1 MSGEMHTGQ
10 SKHPSLGSEWYSPR
24 QSARRPT
31 LSCAA
36 TGLGE
41 DTAMNAA
48 ILLVDDDSL
57 FVKSLTFLLKQ
68 EGYDVRAESSAN
80 DAIEAVRRSAPDLVL
95 LDIGLPD
102 LNGVEACRRLRQ
114 NWLGPIIMLT
124 GRRHDTDKVLG
135 LDAGADDYVVKPFV
149 NSELLAR
156 IRAAL
161 RRAHQPAMPGAA
173 VEQVTVGRLRL
184 DPGARKVWVD
194 GELAALSARE
204 YDLLHLLAERSG
216 HAVTRQFILDRIW
229 GADFVGDLGALDVY
243 IRALRKKIEPDPD
256 RPTYIRTLRG
266 VGYRLEAP
274 PDDA

>member
-1 MSGEMHTGQ
+1 
-10 SKHPSLGSEWYSPR
+10 
-24 QSARRPT
+24 
-31 LSCAA
+31 
-36 TGLGE
+36 
-41 DTAMNAA
+41 MNAA

-68 EGYDVRAESSAN
+68 EGYDVRAESSATE
-80 DAIEAVRRSAPDLVL
+80 AIEAVRRSAPDLVL

-114 NWLGPIIMLT
+114 HWLGPIIMLT

-161 RRAHQPAMPGAA
+161 RRAHQPAMPGAD
-173 VEQVTVGRLRL
+173 VEQMTVGRLRL

-229 GADFVGDLGALDVY
+229 GAGFVVDLGALDVY

-256 RPTYIRTLRG
+256 HPTYIRTLRG

-274 PDDA
+274 ADDA